1 MVGIESPGPTVVETE
16 IEGCLALFHP
26 HKAQVLVL
34 NETASD
40 VWRLIDGQLTLEAIV
55 LALSRAYGVEPDAIR
70 ADVGRTVVLLRT
82 PGFLADSSE

>member
-1 MVGIESPGPTVVETE
+1 VESGIEPPGPTVVESE
-16 IEGCLALFHP
+16 IAGCLALFHP
-26 HKAQVLVL
+26 DKAEVLLL

-55 LALSRAYGVEPDAIR
+55 LALSHAYGVDPDAIR

-82 PGFLADSSE
+82 HGFLG